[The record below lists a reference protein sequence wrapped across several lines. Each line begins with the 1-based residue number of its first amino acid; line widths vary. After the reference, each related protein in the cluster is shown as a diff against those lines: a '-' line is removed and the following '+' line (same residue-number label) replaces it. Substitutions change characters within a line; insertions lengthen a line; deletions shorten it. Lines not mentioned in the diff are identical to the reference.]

1 MQKLQPHK
9 SKESVSS
16 EENEFENAY
25 ANLEFNVKYETKM
38 GQTLHICGNVID
50 LGKWNEDDSPKL
62 QTNPSIYPIWK
73 SKFAFSLPI
82 GMTLEYKYILI
93 DEKNNKKWEEL
104 PNNAV
109 RTLTMKKAGNYLVCN
124 EMGNLDLKIIDISNP
139 EENKRKNSKINLN
152 LIEKEN
158 EIEENDDKK
167 LKNLKFK
174 FMKEDY
180 SNVASE
186 LLPIDLISYEN
197 NKMSLDIYDDYDKNE
212 VKITN
217 KDRIVMVTVYLPI
230 TIEKKGKN
238 QYNIIESDNSL
249 MFRYVNKIK
258 TEKNKNGINIKWIG
272 LLKGLYDYDEEE
284 QEDIIE
290 FLRQNDYYPVTPEK
304 KELDY
309 FIYYLERVL
318 YPVFMNNSFYFS
330 DEIFADSKKYVD
342 AFYNVNKEYVNK
354 ILSDFY
360 EEDLISIHNIGLA
373 FVADRLMHSRP
384 NSHIGIYI
392 HIDLPS
398 SDVINMFPYYQEI
411 FRCFIL
417 CDVIG
422 FHDFTSA
429 RNFLTIMRRF
439 FGIFYTVSKKGL
451 ITLSRS
457 GRTIIVHIKQAQLNY
472 QYIEELRENEEFKK
486 YDEIFQKEHQ
496 DYDLVVTS
504 FDYLYCLMP
513 ICTKIKAIDLFLES
527 HKELQNKSL
536 FRMWIKEYD
545 NQSMNNSEESV
556 SEKNEIKQNE
566 IIQNNYDEDNS
577 ENEDQYLLEKK
588 LKLKLEEIEREKE
601 YKKTIKQRFINY
613 KQKIFQMA
621 SNVMQKYN
629 NNILIKIE
637 YINDINDSQANNIFK
652 RLALF
657 KNTDIF
663 LYPKFFFT
671 QSLIVKEFFAMQ
683 YNKNK
688 NYGAI
693 VNENMA
699 SMDIKST
706 QSANPYDPEK
716 IFKALKKIYGWKF
729 SKARLEYDLKA
740 IKKKSLF
747 EWVRNFLLDLKNV
760 KVHDNSNKQVM
771 NIDTKYI
778 EVIKYG
784 ENFKHLEKKKILK
797 YYKNSHSRLI
807 LFDYENT
814 LKEIPEEILNQE
826 KAEDILN
833 NKEKMKMITPDKR
846 IITILKSLCNDKQNM
861 VFIISSFDIR
871 ILQILFKDID
881 NLGLCGENGFY
892 YKYPSEKEFKT
903 LVKLINTSWKEQV
916 LKIMKM
922 FSERVEGAQ
931 IQERASCISWSYTIN
946 SSNLY
951 FTQIQAEEIKNHLI
965 SIINTSKLDLV
976 TQNDGTL
983 LITPHNVN
991 KGAFLAKVLQDK
1003 ILEKKFDF
1011 IFVLGNGE
1019 TDEEMFKYLKSAKK
1033 YFNNFE
1039 EKIKV
1044 VSVTV
1049 NKQVSL
1055 ANYFLNNID
1064 DCLEI
1069 LDSLIH
1075 KERSED
1081 VKISNFLKKKIYYND
1096 YEYEYIEE

>member
-1 MQKLQPHK
+1 
-9 SKESVSS
+9 
-16 EENEFENAY
+16 
-25 ANLEFNVKYETKM
+25 M
-38 GQTLHICGNVID
+38 GQILHICGNVED
-50 LGKWNEDDSPKL
+50 LGNWNADESPRL
-62 QTNPSIYPIWK
+62 QTNPKLYPMWQ

-82 GMTLEYKYILI
+82 GMTLEYKYVLI
-93 DEKNNKKWEEL
+93 DQKENKIWEEL
-104 PNNAV
+104 PNNSV
-109 RTLTMKKAGNYLVCN
+109 RSLTMKKAGKYLVCN
-124 EMGNLDLKIIDISNP
+124 EMGNLDLKIIDKSKSSDLKP
-139 EENKRKNSKINLN
+139 NSKINLN

-158 EIEENDDKK
+158 ESEENEDKK

-186 LLPIDLISYEN
+186 LPPIDLISYEN
-197 NKMSLDIYDDYDKNE
+197 NKMIVDIYDDYDKNQ
-212 VKITN
+212 VKLST

-230 TIEKKGKN
+230 SIEKIGKGK
-238 QYNIIESDNSL
+238 YNIIESDKSL
-249 MFRYVNKIK
+249 MFRYINKIK
-258 TEKNKNGINIKWIG
+258 MEKNKNGINIKWIG
-272 LLKGLYDYDEEE
+272 LLKEFYDYSEEE
-284 QEDIIE
+284 QEEIIE
-290 FLRQNDYYPVTPEK
+290 FLRKNDYYPVTPEK
-304 KELDY
+304 KELDN
-309 FIYYLERVL
+309 FIFYLERVL
-318 YPVFMNNSFYFS
+318 YPVFLNNSFYFS
-330 DEIFADSKKYVD
+330 DEIFADSKKNID
-342 AFYNVNKEYVNK
+342 AFYNVNREYVNK
-354 ILSDFY
+354 ILSDFC

-373 FVADRLMHSRP
+373 FVADRLMHTRP

-392 HIDLPS
+392 HIDFPS
-398 SDVINMFPYYQEI
+398 SDVINMLPYYQEI

-422 FHDFTSA
+422 FHNFTSA

-439 FGIFYTVSKKGL
+439 FGIFHTVSKRGL

-472 QYIEELRENEEFKK
+472 QYIEEIIKNEEFKK
-486 YDEIFQKEHQ
+486 YDEMYQKENQ
-496 DYDLVVTS
+496 DYDLIVTS

-513 ICTKIKAIDLFLES
+513 ICTKIKAIDLFLEN
-527 HKELQNKSL
+527 HKELQNKAF

-545 NQSMNNSEESV
+545 KEEIDNNNITIEKDEIKENKNRILEESSE
-556 SEKNEIKQNE
+556 SEKEINERI
-566 IIQNNYDEDNS
+566 
-577 ENEDQYLLEKK
+577 LRR
-588 LKLKLEEIEREKE
+588 KLEEIECEKA
-601 YKKTIKQRFINY
+601 YKKGIKQRFINY
-613 KQKIFQMA
+613 KKKISQMA
-621 SNVMQKYN
+621 SNLMQKYN
-629 NNILIKIE
+629 NNKLIKIE
-637 YINDINDSQANNIFK
+637 YINDLNDAQANNIFK

-671 QSLIVKEFFAMQ
+671 QSLIVKEFFSMQ

-699 SMDIKST
+699 SMDIKSV

-729 SKARLEYDLKA
+729 SQARLDYDLKA

-747 EWVRNFLLDLKNV
+747 DWVSNFLLDLKIV
-760 KVHDNSNKQVM
+760 KVHDNSEKQVM

-778 EVIKYG
+778 EVIKFG

-807 LFDYENT
+807 LFNYENT
-814 LKEIPEEILNQE
+814 LKEIPEEFLNQE
-826 KAEDILN
+826 KTEDILN
-833 NKEKMKMITPDKR
+833 NQEKMKMIIPDKR
-846 IITILKSLCNDKQNM
+846 IITILKSLCSDKQNM
-861 VFIISSFDIR
+861 VFIISSFDIKL
-871 ILQILFKDID
+871 LQILFKKID

-916 LKIMKM
+916 IKIMKM

-931 IQERASCISWSYTIN
+931 IQEKASCILWSYTIN

-1011 IFVLGNGE
+1011 IYVLGNGE

-1033 YFNNFE
+1033 YFNNFK

-1044 VSVTV
+1044 ISVTV

-1055 ANYFLNNID
+1055 ANYYLNNID

-1075 KERSED
+1075 KERNED
-1081 VKISNFLKKKIYYND
+1081 AKISNFFKKKIYYND
-1096 YEYEYIEE
+1096 YEYEYTEE